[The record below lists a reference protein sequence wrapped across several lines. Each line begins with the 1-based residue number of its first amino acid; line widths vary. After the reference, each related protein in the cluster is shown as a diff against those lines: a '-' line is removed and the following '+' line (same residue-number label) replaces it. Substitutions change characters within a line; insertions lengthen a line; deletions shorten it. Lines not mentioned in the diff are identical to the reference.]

1 MSLNEKLM
9 ADMKDAMKSRDKSRL
24 EVIRFLR
31 SKVKNVEI
39 DSGQSLDDDG
49 VVQVLSKEAKRA
61 RDSIEQFTSLGQD
74 DRVAE
79 LQNELGIIEEYLP
92 QQLGEAEVA
101 AIIEETI
108 AAVGADSMKD
118 MGKVMGAAMAKLKGV
133 ADGKLVQ
140 TIVRQK
146 LNG

>member
-1 MSLNEKLM
+1 
-9 ADMKDAMKSRDKSRL
+9 MKDAMKSRDKSRL